1 MPDINSLTYFV
12 VTNGLLLG
20 GTAFLGAMLIRMDKV
35 GLRRSLPIF
44 FAYLAFSLWQTV
56 SYAVFRAYFGPR
68 SQEYFILYWLEKIV
82 DVSLAFFVVQEVYAA
97 ALYRYEA
104 LRSLSKTLFRWAVG
118 VLVVVAIG
126 SSATPRSMDMDYMY
140 NCILLFYRGT
150 MIVQVGLLALL
161 FIVSRTLAFSW
172 RQRIFGIA
180 FGMCFLSGLQV
191 VSITWWV
198 QRGTAV
204 SELYALVRPFIV
216 VAAFGIWTAYLYPS
230 ESTRSE
236 VRQLKNV
243 RLEHWNGAVLQF
255 LNR

>member
-1 MPDINSLTYFV
+1 MLDIHSLTYFV

-20 GTAFLGAMLIRMDKV
+20 GTALLGAMLIRMDKI

-56 SYAVFRAYFGPR
+56 SYAVFRGYFGPR
-68 SQEYFILYWLEKIV
+68 SQEYFILYWLEKVV
-82 DVSLAFFVVQEVYAA
+82 DVTLALFVVQEVYAS
-97 ALYRYEA
+97 ALYKYEA
-104 LRSLSKTLFRWAVG
+104 LRSISRALFRWAVG
-118 VLVVVAIG
+118 VLVVVAIA
-126 SSATPRSMDMDYMY
+126 SSASPRAVDMDYMY

-161 FIVSRTLAFSW
+161 FLLARTLAFGW
-172 RQRIFGIA
+172 RQRTFGIA

-191 VSITWWV
+191 VGLTWWV

-204 SELYALVRPFIV
+204 AELYALVKPFIV
-216 VAAFGIWTAYLYPS
+216 VAAFGIWTAYLYRS
-230 ESTRSE
+230 ESTRE
-236 VRQLKNV
+236 VRQLNNV
-243 RLEHWNGAVLQF
+243 RLDHWNGAVLQF